1 MTLPLKTRLML
12 LYLSMFALIICAW
25 SVFVVVLVRAD
36 LNAGIDRALGSR
48 ASQVAL
54 ALGTSAKGE
63 AEFQDIT
70 GSTLVGVA
78 PTEATAQLLSSGDA
92 VLESSGE
99 TMSLKPIL
107 PPSDVAEALRTGK
120 ASFHT
125 VADATGERFRLLMV
139 RLPQTD
145 RVLVVGMTTENAA
158 ASVQRLILMMLLSG
172 PIALLFASV
181 AGWLLAGRALSPVAR
196 MTAIA
201 DGIGIE
207 ALEERV
213 PVPVGHD
220 EISGLARTLNRML
233 DRLETGVRA
242 KRRLVADASHEL
254 QTPLA
259 VMRTEL
265 DVSLA
270 SPTLTPEAVEVLES
284 AREEADRMARI
295 VRNLLTLARFDE
307 GTLRLLPQTTDL
319 RELAA
324 EVVGSLSVLADES
337 GVRVTVSGDRVE
349 ASVDPEYLR
358 VALVNLVENAIKYS
372 GAGATVTV
380 ETAATDGR
388 LTLSVVDTGP
398 GIPEESLPRIFDRFY
413 RVDASR
419 SQSGGGSGLGLAIT
433 CEIVE
438 AHGGRLEVESRV
450 PGGSRFTA
458 AFPRA

>member
-12 LYLSMFALIICAW
+12 LYLTTFALIICAW

-36 LNAGIDRALGSR
+36 LYAGIDRALDSR

-63 AEFQDIT
+63 VEFQNIT

-78 PTEATAQLLSSGDA
+78 PTEATAQLLSSGGA

-107 PPSDVAEALRTGK
+107 PPSDVAQALQTGK

-125 VADATGERFRLLMV
+125 VADSTGEKFRVLMV

-145 RVLVVGMTTENAA
+145 RVIVVGMTTENAA
-158 ASVQRLILMMLLSG
+158 ASLQRVIFMMLLSG
-172 PIALLFASV
+172 PLALLLASV
-181 AGWLLAGRALSPVAR
+181 AGWMLSRRALAPVAR
-196 MTAIA
+196 MTSIA

-207 ALEERV
+207 ALGERV

-220 EISGLARTLNRML
+220 EISALARTLNRML

-259 VMRTEL
+259 VMRTEF
-265 DVSLA
+265 DVSLS
-270 SPTLTPEAVEVLES
+270 SPTLPPEAVEVLES

-307 GTLRLLPQTTDL
+307 GTLRLLRTPTDL

-324 EVVGSLSVLADES
+324 EVVESLSVLAQES
-337 GVRVTVSGDRVE
+337 SVSVTVSGDPVE

-358 VALVNLVENAIKYS
+358 VALVNLVENAVKYS
-372 GAGATVTV
+372 GAGSTVTV
-380 ETAATDGR
+380 ETAAADGEPS
-388 LTLSVVDTGP
+388 LSVVDDGP
-398 GIPEESLPRIFDRFY
+398 GIPEEALPHIFDRFY
-413 RVDASR
+413 RVDSSRNQAS
-419 SQSGGGSGLGLAIT
+419 GGSGLGLAIT

-438 AHGGRLEVESRV
+438 AHGGRLDVESRV
-450 PGGSRFTA
+450 PGGTRFTA
-458 AFPRA
+458 VFPRA